1 MSLKSRML
9 KLTPQQVSEVARLPD
24 QTLRHWRKVLP
35 PLAGLNG
42 YAPCFSPGDALA
54 LLVMRHLV
62 KEMGI
67 GVAAL
72 ATASTDLFA
81 LCRSTSW
88 PLLAD
93 QSLVVD
99 VAGGTARVFDRN
111 GDFTSPLIVI
121 PMRTFAE
128 QLQAA
133 WASSF
138 PAGEQIPLQFPV
150 SIDTSSARIA
160 NA

>member
-1 MSLKSRML
+1 ML
-9 KLTPQQVSEVARLPD
+9 KLTPQQVSDVAQLPD

-35 PLAGLNG
+35 PLVGLNG

-54 LLVMRHLV
+54 LLVVRYLV
-62 KEMGI
+62 KAMGI
-67 GVAAL
+67 SVATL
-72 ATASTDLFA
+72 APASADLFS

-93 QSLVVD
+93 RLLVVD
-99 VAGGTARVFDRN
+99 VQNGSVHALDRDASF
-111 GDFTSPLIVI
+111 GVPVIVI
-121 PMRTFAE
+121 PMRAFAE
-128 QLQAA
+128 RLQAA

-138 PAGEQIPLQFPV
+138 PSDDQLSLQFPL
-150 SIDTSSARIA
+150 SLDTPPARIA